1 VTSLQAQ
8 VEAYIQ
14 QHAAE
19 WVALRRDL
27 HRHPELAF
35 EEVRTA
41 GIVAARLAELGL
53 EVQTGVGR
61 TGVVGVLEGE
71 HDGPTVLVRADMDAL
86 PIHEETQAA
95 YASETPGKMHACGH
109 DGHTT
114 IALAVAEV
122 LSAQRAHM
130 TGRVKF
136 VFQPA
141 EEIGMGA
148 EAMIRDGVLGAPVAD
163 VTLGLH
169 LWNEMPVGMVVA
181 NGGPL
186 MAAANDI
193 LIRVIGKGGH
203 GAIPQEARDPILAAA
218 HIVTALQSIVSR
230 NVDPSDELVIS
241 ITEIKAGDSYNV
253 IPPTATMRGT
263 IRTYD
268 TAVRDHAVE
277 RLKAIAVG
285 IAEAMGC
292 QAEVEVRA
300 LTRPV
305 INSPE
310 VAARLRPIFQAVAP
324 EITLLDDFRMMVSE
338 DVSYFLDAVPGVFF
352 LVGSADPARGLD
364 APHHH
369 PRFDFDDTAAIPL
382 AVRLMTAAVASYVL
396 P

>member
-1 VTSLQAQ
+1 
-8 VEAYIQ
+8 
-14 QHAAE
+14 
-19 WVALRRDL
+19 
-27 HRHPELAF
+27 
-35 EEVRTA
+35 
-41 GIVAARLAELGL
+41 
-53 EVQTGVGR
+53 
-61 TGVVGVLEGE
+61 
-71 HDGPTVLVRADMDAL
+71 
-86 PIHEETQAA
+86 
-95 YASETPGKMHACGH
+95 
-109 DGHTT
+109 
-114 IALAVAEV
+114 
-122 LSAQRAHM
+122 
-130 TGRVKF
+130 
-136 VFQPA
+136 
-141 EEIGMGA
+141 
-148 EAMIRDGVLGAPVAD
+148 
-163 VTLGLH
+163 
-169 LWNEMPVGMVVA
+169 
-181 NGGPL
+181 
-186 MAAANDI
+186 
-193 LIRVIGKGGH
+193 
-203 GAIPQEARDPILAAA
+203 
-218 HIVTALQSIVSR
+218 
-230 NVDPSDELVIS
+230 
-241 ITEIKAGDSYNV
+241 
-253 IPPTATMRGT
+253 MRGT